1 MTGVQQ
7 AHFDVHQNGR
17 QRSSEHKKK
26 TFLGKVK
33 GFKIWNLRRWK
44 HEAFQI
50 WKFQDLWVPSKRRQ
64 QLFERHDVTSQK
76 IDVFCHPAV
85 RTRYV
90 AASEFIRAYISVRL
104 LPVRTGIHTYCMYV
118 CTYGTGIYTSIRIC
132 KATVCTYRYTCTVCM
147 YVRYRNLYEHTYL

>member
-1 MTGVQQ
+1 VR
-7 AHFDVHQNGR
+7 QNGR
-17 QRSSEHKKK
+17 KRNSEHKKK
-26 TFLGKVK
+26 TFLEKVK
-33 GFKIWNLRRWK
+33 GFKIWNLRRWN

-104 LPVRTGIHTYCMYV
+104 LSVRTGIHMYCMYVRTVPEFIRAYVSVRLPPVRTGIHVYCMY
-118 CTYGTGIYTSIRIC
+118 
-132 KATVCTYRYTCTVCM
+132 ACTVLESGS
-147 YVRYRNLYEHTYL
+147 NHG